1 MQSSRG
7 IVPVQFG
14 VPLFL
19 SLALIVLGTST
30 STNAQQ
36 TASNPS
42 EARDL
47 GIQLYNQGDTKAATK
62 ALSAAVRKNKE
73 DGEAWYYL
81 GLATLRGN
89 DLKKAQKAFETAVKL
104 RPNFVPAH
112 TALSNSLLF
121 TSRVGEAENEAQR
134 ALSLDPQNA
143 EAHYLLGE
151 IRLMKRSCGEAMEH
165 AKRAIKSAPNF
176 AFGYLLMSQSLVCN
190 YAETSLKPFTFNG
203 TVFRTSAGAEGI
215 TREQRL
221 ASIKRVAQQFSE
233 AAENLENFLQ
243 LDPQDEDSSMWKD
256 QLAAL
261 RVHSEPAQKPDAE
274 RTIFLGI
281 EATTNA
287 HVLAKPE
294 PAYTQAAKEAQIAG
308 TVVLRAVFAA
318 DGTVNNV
325 LVVGSLPKGL
335 TQRAIEAARKIKFIP
350 AEINGKP
357 VSVFMQIE
365 YNFNLY

>member
-1 MQSSRG
+1 MRSFHE
-7 IVPVQFG
+7 IVTLHFG
-14 VPLFL
+14 VAFFL
-19 SLALIVLGTST
+19 SLALIVFGGNI

-36 TASNPS
+36 TATNPS
-42 EARDL
+42 EARVS

-62 ALSAAVRKNKE
+62 ALSAAVKKNKE

-81 GLATLRGN
+81 GLASTRSK
-89 DLKKAQKAFETAVKL
+89 DLKNALKAFEAAVRL

-165 AKRAIKSAPNF
+165 AKRALKSAPNF
-176 AFGYLLMSQSLVCN
+176 AFGYLLKSQSIICD
-190 YAETSLKPFTFNG
+190 YAETSLKPFIFDG

-221 ASIKRVAQQFSE
+221 APIKQAAQQFSQ
-233 AAENLENFLQ
+233 AAENLERFLQ
-243 LDPQDEDSSMWKD
+243 LDPQAEDSSMWKD

-287 HVLAKPE
+287 HVLVKPE
-294 PAYTQAAKEAQIAG
+294 PAYTQAAKEAQIEG
-308 TVVLRAVFAA
+308 TVVLRGVFAA
-318 DGTVNNV
+318 DGTVNNI
-325 LVVGSLPKGL
+325 LVVSSLPKGL
-335 TQRAIEAARKIKFIP
+335 TQRAIEAARRIKFVP

>member
-1 MQSSRG
+1 MRSFHE
-7 IVPVQFG
+7 IVTLHFG
-14 VPLFL
+14 VAFFL
-19 SLALIVLGTST
+19 SLALIVFGGNI

-36 TASNPS
+36 TATNPS
-42 EARDL
+42 EARVS

-62 ALSAAVRKNKE
+62 ALSAAVKKNKE
-73 DGEAWYYL
+73 DGEAWYY
-81 GLATLRGN
+81 
-89 DLKKAQKAFETAVKL
+89 
-104 RPNFVPAH
+104 
-112 TALSNSLLF
+112 
-121 TSRVGEAENEAQR
+121 EAQR

-165 AKRAIKSAPNF
+165 AKRALKSAPNF
-176 AFGYLLMSQSLVCN
+176 AFGYLLKSQSIICD
-190 YAETSLKPFTFNG
+190 YAETSLKPFIFDG

-221 ASIKRVAQQFSE
+221 ASIKQAAQQFSE
-233 AAENLENFLQ
+233 AAENLERFLQ
-243 LDPQDEDSSMWKD
+243 LDPQAEDSSMWKD

-287 HVLAKPE
+287 HVLVKPE
-294 PAYTQAAKEAQIAG
+294 PAYTQAAKEAQIEG
-308 TVVLRAVFAA
+308 TVVLRGVFAA
-318 DGTVNNV
+318 DGTVNNI
-325 LVVGSLPKGL
+325 LVVSSLPKGL
-335 TQRAIEAARKIKFIP
+335 TQRAIEAARRIKFVP